1 MKLKEGFLTYE
12 TEEEQIMVAAGNV
25 RFAGL
30 VRSNKTAAFIVDCL
44 KTETTKAAIVEAMAA
59 KYDAP
64 KAVID
69 RDVEHI
75 LNQMRGIGALDE

>member
-69 RDVEHI
+69 GDVEHI
-75 LNQMRGIGALDE
+75 LSQMRGIGALDE